1 MDPEKSAQDVLRC
14 NLCKT
19 GVAPTYCEDCGIYL
33 CEECAGKHL
42 ADKSKAHKVVS
53 LLYFLSTPKCRD
65 HPTIS
70 CERHCEQCDAPIC
83 SKCIA
88 SKKHKYHDF
97 VDVKENYQRKE
108 NVLKSDLKELENS
121 ILSKYNESAN
131 VLKIQKDDH
140 RKHYQEL
147 TAALYRQGEALHKE
161 INTILEIKQSEIND
175 MDTKHMAALEK
186 QEDAINQTIK
196 EIKQVIQNLKSLLDT
211 ADFCLVSKYTSRND
225 EFKRDPPKLQ
235 ISLPSLQPVKIN
247 RELLLQQFGSL
258 SPASIEVKEPS
269 NILPA
274 HGAESSPPD
283 RPLLEA
289 PFLITELKTG
299 SDDDQYSI
307 SSLGDEDI
315 WIRGNDEFIKM
326 YNLQGKI
333 LKSIR
338 TKSGNVPE
346 DITATRSGHLVY
358 TDYDDRSI
366 NMVKKNKIKP
376 LIRLKGW
383 GPLGV
388 CITSSDDLLVVMDS
402 DDGKQTKVVRYSGS
416 TEIQSIQWDDQ
427 GQPLYSS
434 GYNDKYISEN
444 KNLDICVADWSA
456 RAVVVVSAAGKL
468 RFRYTGPLSTNKKP
482 FEPLC
487 ISTDSLG
494 RILTADC
501 DNHCIHILDKD
512 GRFLAYIDNCG
523 LQRPWGL
530 CVDSKD
536 NLIVAETNTG
546 KVKKIQ
552 YYQ

>member
-33 CEECAGKHL
+33 CEECAGRHL
-42 ADKSKAHKVVS
+42 SDKSKAHKVVS

-88 SKKHKYHDF
+88 SKKHKHHNF

-131 VLKIQKDDH
+131 VLKTQKDDH

-186 QEDAINQTIK
+186 QEDANQTIK

-225 EFKRDPPKLQ
+225 QFKRDPPKLQ

-274 HGAESSPPD
+274 HGAESSSPD

-346 DITATRSGHLVY
+346 DITVTRSGHLVY

-366 NMVKKNKIKP
+366 NMVKNKKIKP

-388 CITSSDDLLVVMDS
+388 CITSSDDLLVVMDN

-434 GYNDKYISEN
+434 GYNDKYLSEN
-444 KNLDICVADWSA
+444 RNLDICVADWSA

-468 RFRYTGPLSTNKKP
+468 RFRYTGPLSANKKP

-487 ISTDSLG
+487 ITTDSLG

>member
-88 SKKHKYHDF
+88 SKKHKYHNF

-161 INTILEIKQSEIND
+161 INTILDIKQSEIND

-196 EIKQVIQNLKSLLDT
+196 EIKQVIQNLKSLLVT

-235 ISLPSLQPVKIN
+235 ISLPSLPPVKIN
-247 RELLLQQFGSL
+247 GELLIQQFGSL
-258 SPASIEVKEPS
+258 PPASIAVKEPS

-283 RPLLEA
+283 RPLLET

-299 SDDDQYSI
+299 YDDDQYSI

-315 WIRGNDEFIKM
+315 WIRGNDEFIKL

-444 KNLDICVADWSA
+444 RNLDICVADWSA

-487 ISTDSLG
+487 ITTDSLG

-523 LQRPWGL
+523 LQRPWGV